1 MEPHATARQP
11 ELVPRG
17 DGEKGEG
24 SGTRPCHLHVQRAL
38 QLHGRI
44 HHTRSQPERDP
55 VRDRAAGAALDPET
69 LEGCLRDPRRIVRS
83 RAIEQDGRTPRG
95 ERPHRRRSHGQNASR
110 LEPFEYV
117 HGPGVLGKER
127 RLDCGLGACRPRQGQ
142 ESRESEAS
150 RRRPAEAG
158 PERRG
163 PGQPEGRGEQAVDQE
178 PPGRDDREHQ
188 RPPRRTDGER
198 VRKPGRD
205 QQEIRRG
212 GHRGDQDR
220 DPHPHGRHPAERPLR
235 GHPPEEQRE
244 HERVHRDLRAHQP
257 EIGERIIIETAR
269 LFAVTALAVLLC
281 ALAPGAGLD
290 ALQAQSANSLL
301 PGDLIRVQ
309 IWREEDLSGDFQL
322 DEDGVVVLPLL
333 GAKSVTGISPDHL
346 RDQLTKEYGDYLV
359 NTAVN
364 VTLLRRIAVL
374 GEVRVPG
381 VYTIDATNSV
391 ADVIAR
397 AQGVTP
403 EGDAEKIDLV
413 RGGRTLRTTLTG
425 TEILQEADIRSGD
438 QIIVGRR
445 SWLSRNFSSLV
456 GAASLLANIAVLA
469 FK

>member
-1 MEPHATARQP
+1 M
-11 ELVPRG
+11 VPVSHRLPQRRMG
-17 DGEKGEG
+17 G
-24 SGTRPCHLHVQRAL
+24 S
-38 QLHGRI
+38 
-44 HHTRSQPERDP
+44 S
-55 VRDRAAGAALDPET
+55 
-69 LEGCLRDPRRIVRS
+69 
-83 RAIEQDGRTPRG
+83 
-95 ERPHRRRSHGQNASR
+95 
-110 LEPFEYV
+110 
-117 HGPGVLGKER
+117 
-127 RLDCGLGACRPRQGQ
+127 
-142 ESRESEAS
+142 
-150 RRRPAEAG
+150 
-158 PERRG
+158 
-163 PGQPEGRGEQAVDQE
+163 
-178 PPGRDDREHQ
+178 
-188 RPPRRTDGER
+188 
-198 VRKPGRD
+198 
-205 QQEIRRG
+205 
-212 GHRGDQDR
+212 
-220 DPHPHGRHPAERPLR
+220 
-235 GHPPEEQRE
+235 
-244 HERVHRDLRAHQP
+244 
-257 EIGERIIIETAR
+257 IIIATAR
-269 LFAVTALAVLLC
+269 LFAATALAVLLC

-309 IWREEDLSGDFQL
+309 IWREEDLSGDFQI

-456 GAASLLANIAVLA
+456 GVASLLANIAVLA